1 MNTQTLYLFVFLL
14 AGHIAGDFLLQTTTV
29 ATRKSRWGPLLQ
41 HSSIVA
47 GLSYLLC
54 GAWLHWEIPLAIFL
68 THALIDRLKV
78 MHGEKTTRAFV
89 IDQLAH
95 VTVTLLTAVLVVRY
109 GGELSLYWV
118 QLFGPSFVK
127 TVVFVAGAVA
137 TIRAGGFL
145 IGLAVQPLLAQFT
158 DAQPPSNMGSS
169 KGLAA
174 APGGGLPGGGQLIG
188 QLERALVF
196 LFIMMDQPA
205 AVGFLITAKSIFRFG
220 DIREHRQMMLAEYII
235 IGTLMSFAYGIFLS
249 YLTKILIEMI

>member
-14 AGHIAGDFLLQTTTV
+14 AGHIAGDFLLQTKTV
-29 ATRKSRWGPLLQ
+29 ALRKKQWTQLLQ
-41 HSSIVA
+41 HSAVVA

-54 GAWLHWEIPLAIFL
+54 GTWMHWEIPLAIFL
-68 THALIDRLKV
+68 THTLIDHIKV
-78 MHGEKTTRAFV
+78 KSGGKTTLAFV

-95 VTVTLLTAVLVVRY
+95 GGVTLLTAVLVVRY
-109 GGELSLYWV
+109 AKGVSLYWV
-118 QLFGPSFVK
+118 QLFGPPFVK

-137 TIRAGGFL
+137 TVRAGGFL

-158 DAQPPSNMGSS
+158 DVQPSPNAASS
-169 KGLAA
+169 DGLPA
-174 APGGGLPGGGQLIG
+174 APGGGFPGGGQLIG

-235 IGTLMSFAYGIFLS
+235 IGTLMSFTYGIFLS

>member
-14 AGHIAGDFLLQTTTV
+14 AGHIAGDFLLQTKAV
-29 ATRKSRWGPLLQ
+29 AARKNRWAPLCQ
-41 HSSIVA
+41 HAAVVA

-68 THALIDRLKV
+68 THALIDRFKA
-78 MHGEKTTRAFV
+78 MSGGKTTRAFV

-95 VTVTLLTAVLVVRY
+95 VTVTLLTAVLVVRCS
-109 GGELSLYWV
+109 GELSLYWV
-118 QLFGPSFVK
+118 HLFGPLFVK

-137 TIRAGGFL
+137 TVRAGGFL
-145 IGLAVQPLLAQFT
+145 IGLAVQPLLVQFT
-158 DAQPPSNMGSS
+158 DAQPSAGTASS
-169 KGLAA
+169 EGQTA
-174 APGGGLPGGGQLIG
+174 APGGGLSGGGQLIG

-235 IGTLMSFAYGIFLS
+235 IGTLMSFTYGIFLS

>member
-14 AGHIAGDFLLQTTTV
+14 AGHIAGDFLLQTKTV
-29 ATRKSRWGPLLQ
+29 AMRKNRWTPLLQ
-41 HSSIVA
+41 HSAIVA

-54 GAWLHWEIPLAIFL
+54 GAWMHWEIPLAIFL
-68 THALIDRLKV
+68 THALIDRAKV
-78 MHGEKTTRAFV
+78 MRGGKTTQAFV
-89 IDQLAH
+89 IDQMAH
-95 VTVTLLTAVLVVRY
+95 VSVTLLTAVLVVRY
-109 GGELSLYWV
+109 AGELSLYWV
-118 QLFGPSFVK
+118 HLFGPLFVK

-137 TIRAGGFL
+137 TVRAGGFL

-158 DAQPPSNMGSS
+158 DAQPPSNTASS
-169 KGLAA
+169 EGLPA

-249 YLTKILIEMI
+249 YLTKILIELI

>member
-14 AGHIAGDFLLQTTTV
+14 AGHIAGDFLLQTKTV
-29 ATRKSRWGPLLQ
+29 AARKNRWAPLCQ
-41 HSSIVA
+41 HAAIVA

-54 GAWLHWEIPLAIFL
+54 GAWQHWEIPLAIFL
-68 THALIDRLKV
+68 THTLIDRVKV
-78 MHGEKTTRAFV
+78 MSGGKTTRAFV

-95 VTVTLLTAVLVVRY
+95 VGVTLLTAVLVIRY
-109 GGELSLYWV
+109 GGEMSLYWV
-118 QLFGPSFVK
+118 HLFGLSFVK
-127 TVVFVAGAVA
+127 TVIFVAGAVA
-137 TIRAGGFL
+137 TVRAGGFL
-145 IGLAVQPLLAQFT
+145 IGLAVQPLLEEFT
-158 DAQPPSNMGSS
+158 DAQPAEGTASS
-169 KGLAA
+169 ESQTA

-188 QLERALVF
+188 QLERTLVF

>member
-14 AGHIAGDFLLQTTTV
+14 AGHIAGDFLLQTKTV
-29 ATRKSRWGPLLQ
+29 ATRKNRWTPLLQ
-41 HSSIVA
+41 HSAIVA

-54 GAWLHWEIPLAIFL
+54 GAWMHWEIPLAIFL
-68 THALIDRLKV
+68 THALIDRAKV
-78 MHGEKTTRAFV
+78 MRGGKTTQAFV
-89 IDQLAH
+89 IDQMAH
-95 VTVTLLTAVLVVRY
+95 VSVTLLTAVLVVLY
-109 GGELSLYWV
+109 AGELSLYWV
-118 QLFGPSFVK
+118 HLFGPLFVK

-137 TIRAGGFL
+137 TVRAGGFL

-169 KGLAA
+169 EGLAA
-174 APGGGLPGGGQLIG
+174 APGGGLIGGGQLIG

-249 YLTKILIEMI
+249 YLTKILIELI

>member
-14 AGHIAGDFLLQTTTV
+14 AGHITGDFLLQSKTV
-29 ATRKSRWGPLLQ
+29 ATRKDRWTPLLQ
-41 HSSIVA
+41 HSAIVA

-54 GAWLHWEIPLAIFL
+54 GTWMHWEIPLAIFL
-68 THALIDRLKV
+68 THTLIDRVKV
-78 MHGEKTTRAFV
+78 TSGGKTTLAFV

-95 VTVTLLTAVLVVRY
+95 VGVTLLTAVLVVRY
-109 GGELSLYWV
+109 GGEPSLYWV
-118 QLFGPSFVK
+118 QLFGPPFVK

-137 TIRAGGFL
+137 TVRAGGFL

-158 DAQPPSNMGSS
+158 DAQPFSNATSS
-169 KGLAA
+169 AGLPA
-174 APGGGLPGGGQLIG
+174 APGGGFPGGGQLIG

-235 IGTLMSFAYGIFLS
+235 IGTLMSFTYGIFLS

>member
-14 AGHIAGDFLLQTTTV
+14 AGHIAGDFLLQTKTV
-29 ATRKSRWGPLLQ
+29 AARKNRWAPLCQ
-41 HSSIVA
+41 HAAIVA

-54 GAWLHWEIPLAIFL
+54 GAWLHWEIPFAIFL
-68 THALIDRLKV
+68 THTLIDRVKV
-78 MHGEKTTRAFV
+78 MSGGKTTRAFV

-95 VTVTLLTAVLVVRY
+95 VGVTLLTAVLVVRY
-109 GGELSLYWV
+109 DGEMSLYWV
-118 QLFGPSFVK
+118 HLFGLPFVK

-137 TIRAGGFL
+137 TVRAGGFL
-145 IGLAVQPLLAQFT
+145 IGLAVQPLLEEFT
-158 DAQPPSNMGSS
+158 DAQPASGTASS
-169 KGLAA
+169 EGQTA

-188 QLERALVF
+188 QLERTLVF

>member
-1 MNTQTLYLFVFLL
+1 MHTQTLYLFVFLL
-14 AGHIAGDFLLQTTTV
+14 AGHIAGDFLLQTKTV
-29 ATRKSRWGPLLQ
+29 AMRKNRWAPLLQ
-41 HSSIVA
+41 HSAVVA

-54 GAWLHWEIPLAIFL
+54 GAWMHWEIPLAIFL
-68 THALIDRLKV
+68 SHTLIDRVKV
-78 MHGEKTTRAFV
+78 TSGGKTTLAFV

-95 VTVTLLTAVLVVRY
+95 VGVTLSTAVLIIRY
-109 GGELSLYWV
+109 GGGLSLYWV
-118 QLFGPSFVK
+118 QLFGPPFVK
-127 TVVFVAGAVA
+127 TVVFFAGAVA
-137 TIRAGGFL
+137 TVRAGGFL

-158 DAQPPSNMGSS
+158 DPQPSPNTASS
-169 KGLAA
+169 EGLPA

-235 IGTLMSFAYGIFLS
+235 IGTLMSFTYGIFLS